1 MKRQLALTLALAT
14 LMDIRA
20 RAGDGAAPAP
30 VREPV
35 SPTAYNWTGFY
46 AGGYLG
52 DAWGRSD
59 WSANQT
65 DVAAPTLSGSFDFY
79 KPYDAFKG
87 TGSYFAGIQAGYNYM
102 LPSGVVLGIVAD
114 ISAPN
119 TITDTKT
126 VFSPTLGQ
134 ASYAETEEISG
145 TVRGRLGFVHNN
157 WLLYGTAGYA
167 WSYDQFLRTQ
177 LTSTP
182 IGGTAI
188 PGAPEK
194 ASAWRNGVS
203 AGAGVEVPVAAN
215 WTANVEYLFTTFGT
229 RSVAFPAA
237 SQQFESD
244 LAMQS
249 VRLGLNYQFGD
260 DVSKPDR
267 AQLAAPK
274 SDNWSVHGQTTFVQ
288 QYAFPFQ
295 APYRGANSLDSG
307 AGRETWDATFYI
319 GARLWPGAELWINPE
334 IDQGFGLSGTLGVAG
349 FTSGEAY
356 KVGENFPYAR
366 LPRTF
371 IRQTIGLGDESEKV
385 EAGPNQF
392 AGSQAKDRVV
402 ITVGKFTPTD
412 VFDNNKY
419 AHDPRSDFF
428 NWAIVDTGTF
438 DYAADAWGYSY
449 GAAVEWYKG
458 PWTLRAGLFDLSI
471 VPNSTV
477 LDPNFSQ
484 FQWIGEIERR
494 YDLWGQPGKLAVT
507 GFLSRGRMGSFSD
520 AIQLA
525 NATGEPADI
534 AAVRQYQSRGG
545 LSLSMEQQLSP
556 DIGIF
561 ARAGFANGS
570 VEPYEF
576 ADIDRTLA
584 AGVVVTGRAW
594 GHQDHTLGIAG
605 VLNEISSEHQ
615 AFLNAGGL
623 GILVGDGKLPH
634 PGLEEIAEVYYSF
647 PVSSWRATVD
657 YQFIANPAYN
667 QDRGPVSVIGARL
680 HAQF

>member
-1 MKRQLALTLALAT
+1 
-14 LMDIRA
+14 
-20 RAGDGAAPAP
+20 
-30 VREPV
+30 
-35 SPTAYNWTGFY
+35 
-46 AGGYLG
+46 
-52 DAWGRSD
+52 
-59 WSANQT
+59 
-65 DVAAPTLSGSFDFY
+65 
-79 KPYDAFKG
+79 
-87 TGSYFAGIQAGYNYM
+87 
-102 LPSGVVLGIVAD
+102 
-114 ISAPN
+114 
-119 TITDTKT
+119 
-126 VFSPTLGQ
+126 
-134 ASYAETEEISG
+134 
-145 TVRGRLGFVHNN
+145 
-157 WLLYGTAGYA
+157 
-167 WSYDQFLRTQ
+167 
-177 LTSTP
+177 
-182 IGGTAI
+182 
-188 PGAPEK
+188 
-194 ASAWRNGVS
+194 
-203 AGAGVEVPVAAN
+203 
-215 WTANVEYLFTTFGT
+215 
-229 RSVAFPAA
+229 
-237 SQQFESD
+237 
-244 LAMQS
+244 
-249 VRLGLNYQFGD
+249 
-260 DVSKPDR
+260 
-267 AQLAAPK
+267 
-274 SDNWSVHGQTTFVQ
+274 
-288 QYAFPFQ
+288 
-295 APYRGANSLDSG
+295 
-307 AGRETWDATFYI
+307 
-319 GARLWPGAELWINPE
+319 
-334 IDQGFGLSGTLGVAG
+334 
-349 FTSGEAY
+349 
-356 KVGENFPYAR
+356 
-366 LPRTF
+366 
-371 IRQTIGLGDESEKV
+371 
-385 EAGPNQF
+385 
-392 AGSQAKDRVV
+392 
-402 ITVGKFTPTD
+402 
-412 VFDNNKY
+412 
-419 AHDPRSDFF
+419 
-428 NWAIVDTGTF
+428 
-438 DYAADAWGYSY
+438 
-449 GAAVEWYKG
+449 
-458 PWTLRAGLFDLSI
+458 

-545 LSLSMEQQLSP
+545 LSLSMEQQLSA